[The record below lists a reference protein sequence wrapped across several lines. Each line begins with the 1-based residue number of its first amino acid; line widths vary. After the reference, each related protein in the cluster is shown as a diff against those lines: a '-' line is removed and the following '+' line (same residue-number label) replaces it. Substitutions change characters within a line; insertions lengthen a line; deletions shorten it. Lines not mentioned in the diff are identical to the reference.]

1 MGAPSQTKAREMKG
15 RSMVTSLR
23 GKEAGRRTRRCSR
36 RAAMSFQQEA
46 QASAIARHEG
56 SHLSGQRD
64 RKVQGRGRCRTQRL
78 GSGGV

>member
-1 MGAPSQTKAREMKG
+1 
-15 RSMVTSLR
+15 
-23 GKEAGRRTRRCSR
+23 
-36 RAAMSFQQEA
+36 MSFQQEA